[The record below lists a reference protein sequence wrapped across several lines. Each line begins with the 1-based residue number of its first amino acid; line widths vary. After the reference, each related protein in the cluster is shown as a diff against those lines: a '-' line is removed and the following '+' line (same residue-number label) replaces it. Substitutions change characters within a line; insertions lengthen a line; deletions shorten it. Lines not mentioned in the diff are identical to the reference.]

1 MFHSIILTGAPN
13 LSRLKNLS
21 ADKAGYFP
29 QDIFNNLTPGNPDFI
44 FIKPEPGKSIG
55 IKEIRILK
63 KKISRKPFH
72 QKYKIIFIQEAEN
85 LTIEAQNA
93 LLKTLEEPPG
103 HTIIILSVPSESS
116 LLPTIQSRC
125 RIFHLPREKTSP
137 PPEDCPEIKVLKKI
151 LASPKIGERIQLIQ
165 PYTKADAK
173 QKQKARPKALEFC
186 QKSLLFLSCTSEI
199 PVLAKF
205 ISRSFPSNLSPSLSN
220 LSLFLLLK
228 SLQNSHDLLQ
238 KNLSVKLVMEN
249 MVLEW

>member
-1 MFHSIILTGAPN
+1 MFHSIILTGTPN

-55 IKEIRILK
+55 IKEVRILK
-63 KKISRKPFH
+63 KKISRKPFG
-72 QKYKIIFIQEAEN
+72 QKYKIIFIQEAES

-93 LLKTLEEPPG
+93 LLKTLEEPPS
-103 HTIIILSVPSESS
+103 HTIIILSVPSEAS

-125 RIFHLPREKTSP
+125 RIFHLPQEKTSP
-137 PPEDCPEIKVLKKI
+137 PSEDSPQIQVLKKI
-151 LASPKIGERIQLIQ
+151 IASQKIGERLELIK
-165 PYTKADAK
+165 PFTKADAK

-186 QKSLLFLSCTSEI
+186 QKSLLFLSLNNSSK
-199 PVLAKF
+199 PSHF
-205 ISRSFPSNLSPSLSN
+205 I
-220 LSLFLLLK
+220 LLK
-228 SLQNSHDLLQ
+228 SLQNSHNLL
-238 KNLSVKLVMEN
+238 KNNINVKLVMEN